1 MQVLVIHED
10 LTDEL
15 KTYDIC
21 DDCNKSEGG
30 NIHRTTEE
38 CLEPQVGRP
47 CSDPSA
53 HHEFR

>member
-10 LTDEL
+10 LTHEY
-15 KTYDIC
+15 KTYNIC
-21 DDCNKSEGG
+21 DECKSAEGG
-30 NIHRTTEE
+30 NLHLPAEK